1 MHPVPDD
8 AELIVSNGFVMP
20 AAADRHV
27 HIELGDPV
35 AVLRRGVTAVRDL
48 AWPTDRIFGL
58 AETSEAA
65 RRSTAR

>member
-1 MHPVPDD
+1 
-8 AELIVSNGFVMP
+8 MP

-35 AVLRRGVTAVRDL
+35 AMLQRGVTAVRDL
-48 AWPTDRIFGL
+48 AWPTDRIFAL
-58 AETSEAA
+58 ADDLRGA